1 MINLLPISQIVEK
14 ATAAGVTFGFGDPKT
29 HLAYLTKLRLLPQAV
44 RRKINQEIE
53 GCYPEEV
60 ISQMRKIEELKKQ
73 GLTYREIRFYLQ
85 TLPAVSSHQATPGV
99 VFLLIGLFLGYLLAI
114 SAPAAAKMQTP
125 TAPLAATAQSPADQ
139 SIYLI
144 AVPNPHLYK
153 LGKLDINSISIK

>member
-14 ATAAGVTFGFGDPKT
+14 ARVAGVTFGFGNPKT

-60 ISQMRKIEELKKQ
+60 VSKVKQIEELKKQ

-85 TLPAVSSHQATPGV
+85 ALPAFSHQATSGV

-114 SAPAAAKMQTP
+114 SAPAAVKMQIP
-125 TAPLAATAQSPADQ
+125 TAPLAASAQSPTDQ

-144 AVPNPHLYK
+144 AVPSPSLYK
-153 LGKLDINSISIK
+153 LGKLDINSLSVK